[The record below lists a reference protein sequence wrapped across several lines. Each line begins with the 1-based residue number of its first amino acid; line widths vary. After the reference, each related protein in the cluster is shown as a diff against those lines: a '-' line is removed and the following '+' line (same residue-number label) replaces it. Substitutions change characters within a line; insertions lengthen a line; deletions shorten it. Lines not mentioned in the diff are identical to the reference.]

1 MHGSQA
7 KQGALSDATP
17 RDYARGID
25 LLRIGRTPLHF
36 FVVSVIFFAVG
47 VAALPLVVPSIV
59 QFFYQPL
66 PLALTHT
73 FTLGWI
79 TAAVIGVMYRY
90 VPALT
95 RHAVPY
101 PRLALLQVM
110 LYAIGVSGIVAHFTI
125 GLWPGVWLAAIVII
139 ASILIFAMNMFP
151 CLWPHVG
158 DGVAATGMFISLC
171 FLILAASLGFTLAF
185 DKNYDFLGGD
195 VLTNLASHVH
205 FAAVGWVTLTI
216 CAVSYRMLP
225 AFLLPRVTLPPR
237 AIWQIYAL
245 ATAVLGLGFTLLFG
259 LAGATFWA
267 LAIVASL
274 AFYVLIIA
282 KLVRSRR
289 MPIDWTTRHAL
300 AGVGWLA
307 VAAILGVTLSVV
319 GGQSDLGNR
328 LAGAYGF
335 AGLLGFVSNFIIGM
349 SYKLFPGFVARARS
363 GMRWPAVTNAELSD
377 SRPQPFVFASFNG
390 GLALE
395 AAGLL
400 AGWLP
405 IAEAGGIAI
414 ACGGLAYAATTLW
427 TLSFAYRSA
436 VPEAARTALRILP
449 E

>member
-1 MHGSQA
+1 MHASQVKSGTA
-7 KQGALSDATP
+7 DPTP
-17 RDYARGID
+17 RGVD

-36 FVVSVIFFAVG
+36 FVVAVIFFTAG
-47 VAALPLVVPSIV
+47 VAALPFVVPSIV

-101 PRLALLQVM
+101 PRLALVQVAI
-110 LYAIGVSGIVAHFTI
+110 YAIGVSGIVAHFTI
-125 GLWPGVWLAAIVII
+125 GLWPGIWLAAIVII
-139 ASILIFAMNMFP
+139 ASIVIFAMNMLP
-151 CLWPHVG
+151 CLWPHAG
-158 DGVAATGMFISLC
+158 EGVAETGMFISLC

-185 DKNYDFLGGD
+185 DKSYDFLGGD

-225 AFLLPRVTLPPR
+225 AFLMPRATLSPR

-245 ATAVLGLGFTLLFG
+245 AISVLGLGFTLLFG
-259 LAGATFWA
+259 LGGAFFWA

-274 AFYVLIIA
+274 VAYVSVIA
-282 KLVRSRR
+282 KLVHSRR

-300 AGVGWLA
+300 AGVTWLA
-307 VAAILGVTLSVV
+307 AAGILGVMLSIV

-335 AGLLGFVSNFIIGM
+335 AGLLGFISNFIIGM

-363 GMRWPAVTNAELSD
+363 GKGWPAVTNAELSD
-377 SRPQPFVFASFNG
+377 TRPQPFVFAAFNG
-390 GLALE
+390 GLAL
-395 AAGLL
+395 AVAGLL

-405 IAEAGGIAI
+405 LAEAGSLAI
-414 ACGGLAYAATTLW
+414 SCGGLAYAATTLW
-427 TLSFAYRSA
+427 TLSFAYRST
-436 VPEAARTALRILP
+436 VPAAARTELRVLP
-449 E
+449 S

>member
-1 MHGSQA
+1 MHASQTKSGS
-7 KQGALSDATP
+7 ATP
-17 RDYARGID
+17 RDYARGVE

-36 FVVSVIFFAVG
+36 FVVSVIFFAIG
-47 VAALPLVVPSIV
+47 VTALPFVVPSIA

-101 PRLALLQVM
+101 PRLALVQVA

-125 GLWPGVWLAAIVII
+125 GIWPGIWLAAIVII
-139 ASILIFAMNMFP
+139 VSIAIFAMNMFP
-151 CLWPHVG
+151 CLWPHAG
-158 DGVAATGMFISLC
+158 DGVAETGMFLSLC

-185 DKNYDFLGGD
+185 DKSYDFLGGD

-237 AIWQIYAL
+237 ALWQLYAL
-245 ATAVLGLGFTLLFG
+245 AIAVLGLGFTLLFG
-259 LAGATFWA
+259 IGGATFWA

-274 AFYVLIIA
+274 AAYVLLIA
-282 KLVRSRR
+282 RMVRARR

-300 AGVGWLA
+300 AGLGWLA
-307 VAAILGVTLSVV
+307 VAAILGVTLSVT

-335 AGLLGFVSNFIIGM
+335 AGLLGFISNFIIGM

-363 GMRWPAVTNAELSD
+363 GMGWPAVTNAELSD
-377 SRPQPFVFASFNG
+377 TRPQPYVFAGFNG
-390 GLALE
+390 GLVFAV
-395 AAGLL
+395 AGLL
-400 AGWLP
+400 GGWLP
-405 IAEAGGIAI
+405 IVEVGGIAI
-414 ACGGLAYAATTLW
+414 SCGGLAYAATALW
-427 TLSFAYRSA
+427 TLSYAYRSA
-436 VPEAARTALRILP
+436 LPASARTALRILP